1 MSYRDV
7 GDLRLK
13 VLINI
18 NVLLLHKCFQWLQN
32 VFLGWLQDWEEE
44 VIAIMQQEW
53 TDLFD
58 RGGLF
63 HCNIDFYHFLYCKV
77 VKKMAIK
84 DEEGSLKNGFVDR
97 AKNEEVQFW

>member
-1 MSYRDV
+1 
-7 GDLRLK
+7 
-13 VLINI
+13 
-18 NVLLLHKCFQWLQN
+18 
-32 VFLGWLQDWEEE
+32 
-44 VIAIMQQEW
+44 MQQEW

-97 AKNEEVQFW
+97 AKNEEIQFWWNC